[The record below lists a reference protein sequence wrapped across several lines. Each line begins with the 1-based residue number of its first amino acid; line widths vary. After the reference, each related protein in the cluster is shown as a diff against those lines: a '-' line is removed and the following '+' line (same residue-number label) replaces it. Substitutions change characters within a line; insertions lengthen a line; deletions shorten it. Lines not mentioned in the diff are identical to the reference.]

1 MEPFWATIIVAI
13 LSSCIPA
20 YASIR
25 INKAN
30 NATNL
35 ELIRYRMDQLEK
47 KVDKHNSVIE
57 RTFMLEKKLERIDT
71 ELSRIKYKKS

>member
-1 MEPFWATIIVAI
+1 MEPFWATIIVALI
-13 LSSCIPA
+13 SASIPA

-35 ELIRYRMDQLEK
+35 E
-47 KVDKHNSVIE
+47 
-57 RTFMLEKKLERIDT
+57 RIDS
-71 ELSRIKYKKS
+71 ELSRIKYK